1 MDKARKAAAE
11 SGGSVTETTDRRE
24 AMEGAHVIY
33 AKSYSS
39 TRHYGDK
46 LGDQALREELVH
58 WCVDE
63 PWFANAR
70 PDCRFMHCLPVRR
83 GVEVADRI
91 LDGPRSIV
99 IKGARNRLYGADG
112 RALSDDERLDDMT
125 TRLNTN
131 ERAIVITAL
140 RHALPYL
147 RVYKHKVFVLE
158 GRRRRVRLDR
168 DDARAD
174 GADRHPASGR
184 HPRRARARRRAAVDG
199 AVETL
204 GLATQMVEGRRVTD
218 AQTLEVSTMVLN
230 GEINTRIVAMC
241 RALGIPAIGLSGVDG
256 GLIKATKRPPV
267 QVGGQ
272 TVDYGFVGDILG
284 LDTSILLK
292 QLDNDLVPI
301 VSPLSADDHGT
312 LLNINADTVAAMIAC
327 ELKAE
332 KFVMATGAPGIL
344 ESLEDPRSLISYI
357 DRAGLRRLRD
367 EGKLSGG
374 MLPKVAAIERAL
386 SGGVPRVHVI
396 SYAQTD
402 SLLLEV
408 FTNEGTGTLVVN
420 DTKALRPEEQAS

>member
-1 MDKARKAAAE
+1 
-11 SGGSVTETTDRRE
+11 
-24 AMEGAHVIY
+24 
-33 AKSYSS
+33 
-39 TRHYGDK
+39 
-46 LGDQALREELVH
+46 
-58 WCVDE
+58 
-63 PWFANAR
+63 
-70 PDCRFMHCLPVRR
+70 
-83 GVEVADRI
+83 
-91 LDGPRSIV
+91 
-99 IKGARNRLYGADG
+99 
-112 RALSDDERLDDMT
+112 MT

-147 RVYKHKVFVLE
+147 RIFKNKVFVLKAGGDAFVTPE
-158 GRRRRVRLDR
+158 STRALMEQIGILHQVGIRVVLVHGGGPQSTALSKR
-168 DDARAD
+168 
-174 GADRHPASGR
+174 
-184 HPRRARARRRAAVDG
+184 
-199 AVETL
+199 L

-218 AQTLEVSTMVLN
+218 AATLEVSTMVLN
-230 GEINTRIVAMC
+230 GEINTRIVAVC

-267 QVGGQ
+267 QVAGQ
-272 TVDYGFVGDILG
+272 IVDYGYVGDILG

-332 KFVMATGAPGIL
+332 KFVMATGTPGIL
-344 ESLEDPRSLISYI
+344 ESLEDPRSLISYV

-367 EGKLSGG
+367 EGKISGG
-374 MLPKVAAIERAL
+374 MLPKAAAIERAL

-396 SYAQTD
+396 SYAQPD

-420 DTKALRPEEQAS
+420 DTRALRPEE

>member
-1 MDKARKAAAE
+1 
-11 SGGSVTETTDRRE
+11 
-24 AMEGAHVIY
+24 
-33 AKSYSS
+33 
-39 TRHYGDK
+39 
-46 LGDQALREELVH
+46 
-58 WCVDE
+58 
-63 PWFANAR
+63 
-70 PDCRFMHCLPVRR
+70 
-83 GVEVADRI
+83 
-91 LDGPRSIV
+91 
-99 IKGARNRLYGADG
+99 
-112 RALSDDERLDDMT
+112 MT

-147 RVYKHKVFVLE
+147 RIFKTKVFVLKAGGDAFVTQE
-158 GRRRRVRLDR
+158 STRALMEQIGILHQVGIRVVLVHGGGPQSTALSKR
-168 DDARAD
+168 
-174 GADRHPASGR
+174 
-184 HPRRARARRRAAVDG
+184 
-199 AVETL
+199 L
-204 GLATQMVEGRRVTD
+204 GLDVQMVEGRRVTD
-218 AQTLEVSTMVLN
+218 AATLEVSTMVLN
-230 GEINTRIVAMC
+230 GEINTRIVAVC

-256 GLIKATKRPPV
+256 GLIKATRRPPV
-267 QVGGQ
+267 QVAGQ

-284 LDTSILLK
+284 LDTSILVK

-332 KFVMATGAPGIL
+332 KFVMATGTPGIL

-357 DRAGLRRLRD
+357 DRAGLRRLRE
-367 EGKLSGG
+367 EGKISGG
-374 MLPKVAAIERAL
+374 MLPKAAAIERAL

-396 SYAQTD
+396 SYAQPD

>member
-1 MDKARKAAAE
+1 
-11 SGGSVTETTDRRE
+11 
-24 AMEGAHVIY
+24 
-33 AKSYSS
+33 
-39 TRHYGDK
+39 
-46 LGDQALREELVH
+46 
-58 WCVDE
+58 
-63 PWFANAR
+63 
-70 PDCRFMHCLPVRR
+70 
-83 GVEVADRI
+83 
-91 LDGPRSIV
+91 
-99 IKGARNRLYGADG
+99 
-112 RALSDDERLDDMT
+112 MT

-147 RVYKHKVFVLE
+147 RIFKNKVFVLKAGGDAFLTE
-158 GRRRRVRLDR
+158 ESTRALLEQIGILHQVGIRVVLVHGGGPQSTALAKR
-168 DDARAD
+168 
-174 GADRHPASGR
+174 
-184 HPRRARARRRAAVDG
+184 
-199 AVETL
+199 L
-204 GLATQMVEGRRVTD
+204 GLETEMVEGRRVTD

-230 GEINTRIVAMC
+230 GEINTRIVAAC

-256 GLIKATKRPPV
+256 GLIKAAKRPPV
-267 QVGGQ
+267 QVGGR

-332 KFVMATGAPGIL
+332 KFVMATGTPGIL

-367 EGKLSGG
+367 EGKISGG
-374 MLPKVAAIERAL
+374 MLPKAAAIERAL

-396 SYAQTD
+396 SYAQPD

>member
-1 MDKARKAAAE
+1 
-11 SGGSVTETTDRRE
+11 
-24 AMEGAHVIY
+24 
-33 AKSYSS
+33 
-39 TRHYGDK
+39 
-46 LGDQALREELVH
+46 
-58 WCVDE
+58 
-63 PWFANAR
+63 
-70 PDCRFMHCLPVRR
+70 
-83 GVEVADRI
+83 
-91 LDGPRSIV
+91 
-99 IKGARNRLYGADG
+99 
-112 RALSDDERLDDMT
+112 MT

-147 RVYKHKVFVLE
+147 RIFKNKVFVLKAGGDAFLTNE
-158 GRRRRVRLDR
+158 STRALLEQIGILHQVGIRVVLVHGGGPQSTALAKR
-168 DDARAD
+168 
-174 GADRHPASGR
+174 
-184 HPRRARARRRAAVDG
+184 
-199 AVETL
+199 L
-204 GLATQMVEGRRVTD
+204 GLETEMVEGRRVTD

-230 GEINTRIVAMC
+230 GEINTRIVAAC

-267 QVGGQ
+267 QVGGK
-272 TVDYGFVGDILG
+272 TVDYGYVGDILG

-332 KFVMATGAPGIL
+332 KFVMATGTPGIL
-344 ESLEDPRSLISYI
+344 ESLEDPRSLISYV

-367 EGKLSGG
+367 EGKISGG
-374 MLPKVAAIERAL
+374 MLPKAAAIERAL

-396 SYAQTD
+396 SYAQPD

>member
-1 MDKARKAAAE
+1 
-11 SGGSVTETTDRRE
+11 
-24 AMEGAHVIY
+24 
-33 AKSYSS
+33 
-39 TRHYGDK
+39 
-46 LGDQALREELVH
+46 
-58 WCVDE
+58 
-63 PWFANAR
+63 
-70 PDCRFMHCLPVRR
+70 
-83 GVEVADRI
+83 
-91 LDGPRSIV
+91 
-99 IKGARNRLYGADG
+99 
-112 RALSDDERLDDMT
+112 MT

-147 RVYKHKVFVLE
+147 RIFKSKVFVLKAGGDAFLTNE
-158 GRRRRVRLDR
+158 STRALLEQVGILHQVGIRVVLVHGGGPQSTALANR
-168 DDARAD
+168 
-174 GADRHPASGR
+174 
-184 HPRRARARRRAAVDG
+184 
-199 AVETL
+199 L
-204 GLATQMVEGRRVTD
+204 GLGVQMVEGRRVTD

-230 GEINTRIVAMC
+230 GEINTRIVAAC

-256 GLIKATKRPPV
+256 GLIKAAKRPPV
-267 QVGGQ
+267 QVGGR

-332 KFVMATGAPGIL
+332 KFVMATGTPGIL
-344 ESLEDPRSLISYI
+344 ESLDDPRSLISYI

-367 EGKLSGG
+367 EGKISGG
-374 MLPKVAAIERAL
+374 MLPKAAAIERAL

-396 SYAQTD
+396 SYVQPD

>member
-1 MDKARKAAAE
+1 
-11 SGGSVTETTDRRE
+11 
-24 AMEGAHVIY
+24 
-33 AKSYSS
+33 
-39 TRHYGDK
+39 
-46 LGDQALREELVH
+46 
-58 WCVDE
+58 
-63 PWFANAR
+63 
-70 PDCRFMHCLPVRR
+70 
-83 GVEVADRI
+83 
-91 LDGPRSIV
+91 
-99 IKGARNRLYGADG
+99 
-112 RALSDDERLDDMT
+112 MT
-125 TRLNTN
+125 NRLNTN
-131 ERAIVITAL
+131 ERTIVITAL

-147 RVYKHKVFVLE
+147 RVYKHKVFVLKAGGDAFVTPE
-158 GRRRRVRLDR
+158 GTRALLEQVGILHQVGIRVVVVHGGGPQSTALAKR
-168 DDARAD
+168 
-174 GADRHPASGR
+174 
-184 HPRRARARRRAAVDG
+184 
-199 AVETL
+199 L

-218 AQTLEVSTMVLN
+218 AETLEVSTMVLN
-230 GEINTRIVAMC
+230 GEINTRIVAVC

-256 GLIKATKRPPV
+256 GLIKAAKRPPV
-267 QVGGQ
+267 QVAGR

-284 LDTSILLK
+284 LDTSILVK

-312 LLNINADTVAAMIAC
+312 VLNINADTVAAMIAV

-357 DRAGLRRLRD
+357 DRGGLRRLRE
-367 EGKLSGG
+367 EGKISGG

-396 SYAQTD
+396 SYAQAD

>member
-1 MDKARKAAAE
+1 
-11 SGGSVTETTDRRE
+11 
-24 AMEGAHVIY
+24 
-33 AKSYSS
+33 
-39 TRHYGDK
+39 
-46 LGDQALREELVH
+46 
-58 WCVDE
+58 
-63 PWFANAR
+63 
-70 PDCRFMHCLPVRR
+70 
-83 GVEVADRI
+83 
-91 LDGPRSIV
+91 
-99 IKGARNRLYGADG
+99 
-112 RALSDDERLDDMT
+112 MT

-147 RVYKHKVFVLE
+147 RIFKNKVFVIKAGGDAFFTPESTRALME
-158 GRRRRVRLDR
+158 QIGILHQVGIRVVLVHGGGPQSTALAER
-168 DDARAD
+168 
-174 GADRHPASGR
+174 
-184 HPRRARARRRAAVDG
+184 
-199 AVETL
+199 L
-204 GLATQMVEGRRVTD
+204 GLETQMVEGRRVTD
-218 AQTLEVSTMVLN
+218 AETLEVSTMVLN
-230 GEINTRIVAMC
+230 GEINTRIVAVC

-267 QVGGQ
+267 QVAGR
-272 TVDYGFVGDILG
+272 TVDYGYVGDILG
-284 LDTSILLK
+284 IDTSILMK

-332 KFVMATGAPGIL
+332 KFVMATGTPGIL
-344 ESLEDPRSLISYI
+344 DKLEDPRSLISYI

-367 EGKLSGG
+367 EGKISGG
-374 MLPKVAAIERAL
+374 MLPKAAAIERAL

-396 SYAQTD
+396 SYAQSD

>member
-1 MDKARKAAAE
+1 
-11 SGGSVTETTDRRE
+11 
-24 AMEGAHVIY
+24 
-33 AKSYSS
+33 
-39 TRHYGDK
+39 
-46 LGDQALREELVH
+46 
-58 WCVDE
+58 
-63 PWFANAR
+63 
-70 PDCRFMHCLPVRR
+70 
-83 GVEVADRI
+83 
-91 LDGPRSIV
+91 
-99 IKGARNRLYGADG
+99 
-112 RALSDDERLDDMT
+112 MT
-125 TRLNTN
+125 TRQNTN

-147 RVYKHKVFVLE
+147 RIFKNKVFVLKAGGDAFVTHDSTRALME
-158 GRRRRVRLDR
+158 QIGILHQVGIRVVLVHGGGPQSTALAKR
-168 DDARAD
+168 
-174 GADRHPASGR
+174 
-184 HPRRARARRRAAVDG
+184 
-199 AVETL
+199 L
-204 GLATQMVEGRRVTD
+204 GLSTHMVEGRRVTD
-218 AQTLEVSTMVLN
+218 AETLEVSTMVLN
-230 GEINTRIVAMC
+230 GEINTRIVAVC

-284 LDTSILLK
+284 IDTSILLK

-332 KFVMATGAPGIL
+332 KFVMATGTPGIL
-344 ESLEDPRSLISYI
+344 ESLEDPRSLISYV
-357 DRAGLRRLRD
+357 DRAGLRRLRE
-367 EGKLSGG
+367 EGKISGG
-374 MLPKVAAIERAL
+374 MLPKAAAIERAL

-396 SYAQTD
+396 SYAQAD